1 MNYFFKSN
9 AFARVWKI
17 AEVTCVPNA
26 GDTGNQSNNWPIS
39 LLPVLS
45 KVNERLAPRKFVTS
59 LDNNNKPSQFQSNK
73 IEYTGTVPR
82 DYFKGCGIINKLYSK
97 VP

>member
-39 LLPVLS
+39 LLPVL
-45 KVNERLAPRKFVTS
+45 KRKDLFTLVST
-59 LDNNNKPSQFQSNK
+59 FQQL
-73 IEYTGTVPR
+73 IV
-82 DYFKGCGIINKLYSK
+82 LYK
-97 VP
+97 NGLILP